1 MNKIY
6 YQKSLYFNNTWQVSK
21 SQKKLNRSFNN
32 KKLLF
37 KSSNN
42 IDLTKLINSA
52 EIASS
57 SWSKYNLNDRK
68 KIIKK
73 ISLVLQKNKKII
85 AKKMMIDTGKTYFLS

>member
-68 KIIKK
+68 KIE
-73 ISLVLQKNKKII
+73 L
-85 AKKMMIDTGKTYFLS
+85 KTLYCSYAHFSYGNNRKY